1 MPEFSLDL
9 PLSMQRLRET
19 IARVPS
25 PVEAF
30 DMFARPPRVEPARKE
45 VTFIESAE
53 RFTVEESGDAIA
65 AYAWG
70 VGPVVA
76 LAHGWGGRA
85 VNMCSFIPELIERG
99 YRVVAFDGPGHGDSE
114 GTTCNVLRMSRCLAA
129 LQSKEGEFAGV
140 IGHSFGA
147 GGITVALGR
156 GLEAAKV
163 VQIAPLV
170 DMVER
175 FRQWA
180 AAVGMSFD
188 GFREMMSHSDR
199 VYGQGA
205 VAAASGDIIASQ
217 LTVPALILHDPE
229 DDEVPF
235 AGALRLVESWKG
247 ALLEEVP
254 KLGHYRIV
262 RSPSVVERSVT
273 FLTS

>member
-1 MPEFSLDL
+1 MPDFPIDL

-19 IARVPS
+19 LARVPS

-45 VTFIESAE
+45 ATFIETAQ
-53 RFTVEESGDAIA
+53 RFSVQDAGDAIA

-70 VGPVVA
+70 SGPVVA
-76 LAHGWGGRA
+76 LVHGWGGRA
-85 VNMCSFIPELIERG
+85 VNMCSFIPELLERG
-99 YRVVAFDGPGHGDSE
+99 FRVVAFDGPGHGDSE

-129 LQSKEGEFAGV
+129 LQDQEGAFAGV

-156 GLEAAKV
+156 GLEAARV

-180 AAVGMSFD
+180 AAVGMGID
-188 GFREMMSHSDR
+188 GFREMMLHSDR
-199 VYGQGA
+199 VYGTGA
-205 VAAASGDIIASQ
+205 VQAASGDVIAPA

-235 AGALRLVESWKG
+235 AGALRLVENWRG
-247 ALLEEVP
+247 AMLEEVP

-262 RSPSVVERSVT
+262 RSPSVVDRAVSFVAP
-273 FLTS
+273 